1 MPDGELVTNPVPVPS
16 FKTVRVL
23 LKMWKV
29 AVTVLFSVMSV
40 IVQVP
45 TPEQPAPDQPPK
57 YEPSSASAVKTILSP

>member
-1 MPDGELVTNPVPVPS
+1 M
-16 FKTVRVL
+16 
-23 LKMWKV
+23 

-57 YEPSSASAVKTILSP
+57 YEPGISAVAVKTTEVPSSYVSVKLVV